1 MGHAGAIISAF
12 GDSALEKAEIMRNS
26 GLMVAASP
34 AELGKAMQQALSK
47 PARRP
52 VLA

>member
-1 MGHAGAIISAF
+1 
-12 GDSALEKAEIMRNS
+12 MRNS
-26 GLMVAASP
+26 GLTVAASP
-34 AELGKAMQQALSK
+34 AELGSAMKQALLK